1 MKQKRNPPLPYEPL
15 CTAADMHGLLD
26 FPLRIQGREWTCGP
40 ACVSMVA
47 QHYGKRIT
55 ESTAMVDMDTTVKDG
70 TLPDAMAA
78 MLTKCCSPQLR
89 EGMTKRQII
98 ALINHTRVPVI
109 VLWDDW
115 KGHWAVIVAADRDRV
130 LLADPAN
137 RKTGMRLHT
146 WKTFLGH
153 WPTTVAGQKFH
164 NLGIA
169 CYP

>member
-1 MKQKRNPPLPYEPL
+1 MKRNPPLPYEPMAK
-15 CTAADMHGLLD
+15 AATMQGLLD
-26 FPLRIQGREWTCGP
+26 FPLKAQGTEWTCGP

-47 QHYGKRIT
+47 QYYGKRIT
-55 ESTAMVDMDTTVKDG
+55 QAGAEENMGTTRKNG
-70 TLPDAMAA
+70 TLPGPM
-78 MLTKCCSPQLR
+78 MQTLCLCCTPKLR
-89 EGMTKRQII
+89 EDMTKRQII
-98 ALINHTRVPVI
+98 ALINHKRVPVI

-115 KGHWAVIVAADRDRV
+115 KGHWAVIVAADRDLV

-137 RKTGMRLHT
+137 RVSGMRLHT
-146 WKTFLGH
+146 WKTFLEH